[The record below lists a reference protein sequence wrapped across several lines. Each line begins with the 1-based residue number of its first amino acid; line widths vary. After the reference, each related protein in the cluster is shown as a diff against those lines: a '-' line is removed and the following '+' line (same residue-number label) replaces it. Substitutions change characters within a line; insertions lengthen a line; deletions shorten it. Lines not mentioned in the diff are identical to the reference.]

1 MDTLVGWHMEQS
13 CKLYLCSVRALLLYK
28 TFLQLD
34 LEMYKINLGG
44 ENVQNLF
51 HVLHMYCELLQRWE
65 LDKYLFHV
73 ELPT

>member
-1 MDTLVGWHMEQS
+1 
-13 CKLYLCSVRALLLYK
+13 
-28 TFLQLD
+28 
-34 LEMYKINLGG
+34 MYKINLGG

-51 HVLHMYCELLQRWE
+51 HVLYMYCELLQLWE